1 MINMQE
7 SNMFAKSFQEG
18 SSKVLHDNL
27 SRYATLTL
35 SALAFLGLILY
46 GPETFALNDQD
57 RLAELATLTTEV
69 GKLTKTGCY
78 IAGGVSSLVGLAWS
92 IAAQNLKILAASAV
106 ITVFAFKAPALF
118 TSTMLI

>member
-1 MINMQE
+1 MSNMQPIVRLP
-7 SNMFAKSFQEG
+7 NVQV
-18 SSKVLHDNL
+18 VLDRLHSL
-27 SRYATLTL
+27 SLQRYVVL
-35 SALAFLGLILY
+35 SLPVLLFLGLTLY
-46 GPETFALNDQD
+46 GPESFALNDAD
-57 RLAELATLTTEV
+57 RLAELTTLTTEV

>member
-1 MINMQE
+1 MQKNVLLPKV
-7 SNMFAKSFQEG
+7 SVALNKFQ
-18 SSKVLHDNL
+18 DL
-27 SRYATLTL
+27 SMQRYVAL
-35 SALAFLGLILY
+35 SIPILMFLGLVLY

-57 RLAELATLTTEV
+57 RLAELTTLTTEV

>member
-1 MINMQE
+1 MQHYV
-7 SNMFAKSFQEG
+7 A
-18 SSKVLHDNL
+18 L
-27 SRYATLTL
+27 SIPILM
-35 SALAFLGLILY
+35 FLGLVLY

-57 RLAELATLTTEV
+57 RLAELTTLTTEV

>member
-1 MINMQE
+1 MQE
-7 SNMFAKSFQEG
+7 SNMFVTSFRKDT
-18 SSKVLHDNL
+18 SKVLNDNL

-35 SALAFLGLILY
+35 SALAFFGLILY

>member
-1 MINMQE
+1 
-7 SNMFAKSFQEG
+7 MFKKSFQKLSG
-18 SSKVLHDNL
+18 KALRADL
-27 SRYATLTL
+27 SRYASLTL
-35 SALAFLGLILY
+35 PVLAFFGFILY

-57 RLAELATLTTEV
+57 RLAELTTLTTEV

-78 IAGGVSSLVGLAWS
+78 IAGGVSSLVGLAWA

>member
-1 MINMQE
+1 MQKIVLLP
-7 SNMFAKSFQEG
+7 NAHVALNKFQA
-18 SSKVLHDNL
+18 L
-27 SRYATLTL
+27 SMQHYVAL
-35 SALAFLGLILY
+35 SIPILMFLGLVLY

-57 RLAELATLTTEV
+57 RLAELTTLTTEV